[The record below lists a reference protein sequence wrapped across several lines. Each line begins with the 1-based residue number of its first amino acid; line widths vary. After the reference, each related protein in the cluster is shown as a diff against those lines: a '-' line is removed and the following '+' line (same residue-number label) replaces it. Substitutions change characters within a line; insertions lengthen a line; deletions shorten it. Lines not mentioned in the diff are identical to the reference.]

1 MADAKSSKPD
11 QDTTSATLPHV
22 SREAFRDGMAHLAG
36 AVNIVTTDGP
46 AGRAGFTATAVCSV
60 TDTPPT
66 LLVCVNLSSSV
77 APAFLENTA
86 LCVNTVGPDLA
97 ELAMAFGGK
106 LPVDERFI
114 DEDWSADVTGAPC
127 LKGAAVSFDCHVTAR
142 QEIGTHAVLFCEVLS
157 VVRADSPSASVY
169 YARKFHALES

>member
-1 MADAKSSKPD
+1 MADVKSSNSD
-11 QDTTSATLPHV
+11 QASASLPHV

-66 LLVCVNLSSSV
+66 LLVCVNLNSSV
-77 APAFLENTA
+77 AHSFLENTA
-86 LCVNTVGPDLA
+86 ICVNTVGPDLDA
-97 ELAMAFGGK
+97 LAMDFGGK
-106 LPVDERFI
+106 LPVEDRFVE
-114 DEDWSADVTGAPC
+114 EDWSAGVTGAPC
-127 LKGAAVSFDCHVTAR
+127 LKGASVSFDCQVTAR
-142 QEIGTHAVLFCEVLS
+142 QEIGTHAVLFCEV
-157 VVRADSPSASVY
+157 VNVTRAEHPRASVY